1 MAISSGGISSD
12 APIPD
17 DLVAIYQGG
26 TYFLERMK
34 AFEAAKASAQAALTQ
49 LQLGND
55 IIGAYSDAQAKQ
67 AAAAQALT
75 EAQTH
80 LDSAKTQAATTLDS
94 AQKQAQ
100 VLVDTATKRANDLIA
115 AASSTKSDA
124 DAYAAKVKADADA
137 MTAKANALMQDVTT
151 QTAAA
156 QAQAQAAAAAQAAA
170 DQAKAQADTV
180 RLTYE
185 QKMAQL
191 KAIAAS

>member
-1 MAISSGGISSD
+1 MAISSGGVSSD

-80 LDSAKTQAATTLDS
+80 LDSA
-94 AQKQAQ
+94 QKQAQ
-100 VLVDTATKRANDLIA
+100 VLVDTATKKANDLIA

-124 DAYAAKVKADADA
+124 DAYAAQVKADAEA
-137 MTAKANALMQDVTT
+137 LTAKANALMQDVTT